1 MKKIISISLVLML
14 LLGVLAVPA
23 MAEQKQP
30 AKIGVLTMLNV
41 DEAKMKEILTARRI
55 LMTKARELSNA
66 ESTKPAS
73 ETERDMEPVFYDSL
87 DSMLMALNAGDIE
100 GMEIYETTAKY
111 LCANNSELTY
121 GNHDNL
127 DRTTKA
133 ADILFK
139 GILVNDFAFLMMEDH
154 AALRDEF
161 NTAIAA
167 IKEDGTMGK
176 LVSAYIDGA
185 IEGKEIPTFEIE
197 KIDGAETIKVGITGD
212 LPPMDYIAP
221 DNTPA
226 GFNTALLAEISKR
239 IGKNIELV
247 QIHSAARSSA
257 LASGAVDVVFWTRTS
272 DTAKQRINSSERK
285 EPKSESAK
293 EALSLISLEDYMTA
307 DMPERTISTDSY
319 FSDTL
324 VIVSKK
330 TEAE

>member
-257 LASGAVDVVFWTRTS
+257 LASGVVDVVFWTRTS

>member
-167 IKEDGTMGK
+167 IKEDGTMEK
-176 LVSAYIDGA
+176 LISAYIDGA

-247 QIHSAARSSA
+247 QMHSAARSSA
-257 LASGAVDVVFWTRTS
+257 LASGVVDVVFWTRTS